1 MLPAPRAVEPSNQ
14 VTASTTTRK
23 AYNNMSL
30 QQPPPPGATN
40 WAEILCYF
48 VTLSAISAVAI
59 AGGFLLTPAVGV
71 AVFVALGN
79 LLLPKPA
86 PFWRRYRR

>member
-1 MLPAPRAVEPSNQ
+1 MTVQRA
-14 VTASTTTRK
+14 
-23 AYNNMSL
+23 
-30 QQPPPPGATN
+30 QPPSAT
-40 WAEILCYF
+40 ARKEILYY
-48 VTLSAISAVAI
+48 VMTLGAISAVGI
-59 AGGFLLTPAVGV
+59 ASGFLFTPMVGV